1 MEPMR
6 EKLGME
12 VKSFRHKVVQPRVWQ
27 LFTPSQ
33 RERDAFVQN
42 LDTVCGPYVYK
53 DASVHAVPIFPED
66 LRVIRLKEQ
75 QVIEAQPDERWYK
88 DPDISSDAQ
97 YDDISRNRDPI
108 EFLVKRDPKRADM
121 QETIQFYD
129 VFVMTVGDEQQALKR
144 TNTLDNFR
152 NVELKRFVDTYGKA
166 YGKAVTEI
174 LLNYYLSFD
183 TLGG

>member
-1 MEPMR
+1 M
-6 EKLGME
+6 
-12 VKSFRHKVVQPRVWQ
+12 
-27 LFTPSQ
+27 
-33 RERDAFVQN
+33 
-42 LDTVCGPYVYK
+42 
-53 DASVHAVPIFPED
+53 SV
-66 LRVIRLKEQ
+66 LL
-75 QVIEAQPDERWYK
+75 DERWYN

-108 EFLVKRDPKRADM
+108 EFLVKRDPKRAGI

-166 YGKAVTEI
+166 YGKSVTEI